1 MELEEIKLF
10 LRIDDDDDDLFL
22 QLAYEA
28 AKEYVI
34 EAVGVCDET
43 KARVKLL
50 LLNLI
55 ADFYENRSLLN
66 SKNNN
71 QLRHTIRTLVMQ
83 LQLEEE

>member
-22 QLAYEA
+22 KLAYEA
-28 AKEYVI
+28 AKEYII